1 MTRLTFMNLPVRD
14 IGATHA
20 FWASLGFSFNP
31 EFSDEKALCMIVSDA
46 SFVMLLE
53 DSFFRSFLP
62 EGDSIAAAGSE
73 LITAVSVGSRQEA
86 DTLAETASAAGGR
99 AVSTMDESGMYSRM
113 IADPDGHLWEFL
125 HMDMGAADA
134 S

>member
-1 MTRLTFMNLPVRD
+1 MNLPVRD